1 MPLLWH
7 VFDLFCVTWVDILCW
22 LSSNF
27 YDLCTCI
34 MIIHPAEVTSDLQLG
49 EQHFSLNRD
58 RIFVVE
64 HSRLPPVNFH
74 NIGLT
79 EYSPFY
85 SWITFS
91 ITLTTQTFDLRR
103 LWWFAT
109 CSRKPIAESPPLLVP
124 ALTKCTLR
132 DAL

>member
-34 MIIHPAEVTSDLQLG
+34 MIIHLAEVTSDLQLG

-64 HSRLPPVNFH
+64 HSRLPP
-74 NIGLT
+74 LL
-79 EYSPFY
+79 
-85 SWITFS
+85 S
-91 ITLTTQTFDLRR
+91 IFIIL
-103 LWWFAT
+103 A
-109 CSRKPIAESPPLLVP
+109 
-124 ALTKCTLR
+124 
-132 DAL
+132 